1 MRSFFAKL
9 KRGLTKTHQQLTAQL
24 QDVLGDSAVLDD
36 ELFEEIETV
45 LIAGDCGIEVAT
57 ELAARV
63 RERCKRENVRK
74 SPEVLSRIKEEMAAI
89 LSDPPGE
96 RTAGAGSDKA
106 AGVAS
111 QLHIIVFVG
120 VNGVGKTTSIGKIGA
135 HYAAQ
140 GGKVIFAAAD
150 TFRAAAGDQ
159 LEIWSERANAQI
171 VRSAPG
177 GDPAAVA
184 FDAVKAAQA
193 RGIGHVLIDTAGRL
207 HSKSNLM
214 DELSKIRRSV
224 DKALAGAPAEVEV
237 LLVMDATTGQ
247 NGLAQAMEFTKA
259 VGVTGLVLTKL
270 DGTAKGGIVLAIA
283 HQLKIPVRWIGVGE
297 RIDDL
302 ETFDAGEFVA
312 ALFD

>member
-9 KRGLTKTHQQLTAQL
+9 KRGLTKTHQQITAQL
-24 QDVLGDSAVLDD
+24 EDVLGESAVLDD

-45 LIAGDCGIEVAT
+45 LIAGDCGIEVAA
-57 ELAARV
+57 ELTARV
-63 RERCKRENVRK
+63 RKRCESENVRK
-74 SPEVLSRIKEEMAAI
+74 SPEVLLRIKEEMAAI
-89 LSDPPGE
+89 LIDPG
-96 RTAGAGSDKA
+96 DKA
-106 AGVAS
+106 AGAS
-111 QLHIIVFVG
+111 SPGPPEGTGLHIVVFVG

-135 HYAAQ
+135 HYTAE

-159 LEIWSERANAQI
+159 LEIWAERAGAQI
-171 VRSAPG
+171 VQSAPG

-207 HSKSNLM
+207 QSKSNLM
-214 DELSKIRRSV
+214 EELAKIRRSV
-224 DKALAGAPAEVEV
+224 DKALGDAPAHIEV

-247 NGLAQAMEFTKA
+247 NGLLQAMEFTRA
-259 VGVTGLVLTKL
+259 AGVTGLVLTKL

-297 RIDDL
+297 KIDDL
-302 ETFDAGEFVA
+302 ETFDPGEFVA

>member
-1 MRSFFAKL
+1 MRSFFTKL

-24 QDVLGDSAVLDD
+24 EDVLGESAVLDD

-89 LSDPPGE
+89 LSEGIGPDE
-96 RTAGAGSDKA
+96 KTAGAGM
-106 AGVAS
+106 
-111 QLHIIVFVG
+111 LHVIVFVG

-140 GGKVIFAAAD
+140 GETVIFAAAD

-159 LEIWSERANAQI
+159 LEIWAERANAQI
-171 VRSAPG
+171 VGSAPG

-193 RGIGHVLIDTAGRL
+193 RGIDHVLIDTAGRL

-214 DELSKIRRSV
+214 EELAKIRRSA
-224 DKALAGAPAEVEV
+224 DKALAGAPAQIEV

-247 NGLAQAMEFTKA
+247 NGLMQALEFTKA

-283 HQLKIPVRWIGVGE
+283 HQLRIPVRWIGVGE
-297 RIDDL
+297 KIDDL

-312 ALFD
+312 AMFD